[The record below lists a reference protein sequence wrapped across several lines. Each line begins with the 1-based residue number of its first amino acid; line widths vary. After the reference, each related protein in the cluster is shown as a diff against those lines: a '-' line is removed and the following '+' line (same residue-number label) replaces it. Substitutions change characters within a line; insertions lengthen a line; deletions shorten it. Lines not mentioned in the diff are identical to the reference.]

1 MTVHRLIQNLPLHPE
16 DISRLR
22 AAYEETIGALG
33 LIDRSDQMTNFVA
46 KKVIELYQSGIHD
59 SGQIAELGA
68 TAVAEGRLP
77 KRKLKQLRD
86 GVPEAEDGDEA

>member
-33 LIDRSDQMTNFVA
+33 LIDRSDQMTNLVA

-59 SGQIAELGA
+59 SGQIAELALRQLRGSPA
-68 TAVAEGRLP
+68 QEKV
-77 KRKLKQLRD
+77 KQLRD
-86 GVPEAEDGDEA
+86 RGPGAEDGGEA